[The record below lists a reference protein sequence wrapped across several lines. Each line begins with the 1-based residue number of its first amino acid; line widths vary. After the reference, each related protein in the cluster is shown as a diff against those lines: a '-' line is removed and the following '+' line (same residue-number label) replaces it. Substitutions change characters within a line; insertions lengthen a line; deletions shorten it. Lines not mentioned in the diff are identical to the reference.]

1 MKRGEINSRFYRML
15 YLGKQNFLMSSLVDP
30 CVFPVCSAAYKVVH
44 YSEYQN
50 FSNDSPAHFNI
61 FRINLSDCYR
71 EEFGMSNL
79 SNILC
84 RASP

>member
-15 YLGKQNFLMSSLVDP
+15 YLGKQNFLMSSLVAS

-50 FSNDSPAHFNI
+50 FSNISPAHFNI
-61 FRINLSDCYR
+61 FGINLSNCYR
-71 EEFGMSNL
+71 KEFGMSK
-79 SNILC
+79 
-84 RASP
+84 